1 MLLQVGRL
9 ISFLG
14 STAALGLMTVI
25 SVLIGY
31 CFKSVP
37 DALKSSVPIGQY
49 LSVACML
56 YFGIRTI
63 TVRPPYYVWFP
74 ILLFLKPSHTRDDS
88 LCVSWV
94 RCRKQLKSLWRLKG
108 SQERWSLLRKAWQR
122 QRRAAA

>member
-1 MLLQVGRL
+1 MLAMSIVHLQKCPISNYTLVAEQVGKL

-56 YFGIRTI
+56 YFGVRTI
-63 TVRPPYYVWFP
+63 KV
-74 ILLFLKPSHTRDDS
+74 ILF
-88 LCVSWV
+88 
-94 RCRKQLKSLWRLKG
+94 QRL
-108 SQERWSLLRKAWQR
+108 AP
-122 QRRAAA
+122 

>member
-1 MLLQVGRL
+1 MLAMSIVHLRSPISNPLLWLAQVGKL

-56 YFGIRTI
+56 YFGVRTI
-63 TVRPPYYVWFP
+63 KVVLLQHHALFEWLYPSSATV
-74 ILLFLKPSHTRDDS
+74 LGTT
-88 LCVSWV
+88 
-94 RCRKQLKSLWRLKG
+94 
-108 SQERWSLLRKAWQR
+108 
-122 QRRAAA
+122 

>member
-1 MLLQVGRL
+1 MSIAHFGMPTSESLCRYQVGKL

-25 SVLIGY
+25 SVSIGY

-56 YFGIRTI
+56 YFGVRTI
-63 TVRPPYYVWFP
+63 KV
-74 ILLFLKPSHTRDDS
+74 ILLRHPRPF
-88 LCVSWV
+88 
-94 RCRKQLKSLWRLKG
+94 KQLS
-108 SQERWSLLRKAWQR
+108 SQLSCGIGHITAACHNVLLVIRRHRK
-122 QRRAAA
+122 

>member
-1 MLLQVGRL
+1 MLATSFVHLQKCKKLIISSAEQVGKL

-56 YFGIRTI
+56 YFGVRTI
-63 TVRPPYYVWFP
+63 KV
-74 ILLFLKPSHTRDDS
+74 ILF
-88 LCVSWV
+88 
-94 RCRKQLKSLWRLKG
+94 QRL
-108 SQERWSLLRKAWQR
+108 AP
-122 QRRAAA
+122 

>member
-1 MLLQVGRL
+1 MLCALAMSIAHLGMPTSESLCRYQVGKL

-25 SVLIGY
+25 SVSIGY

-56 YFGIRTI
+56 YFGVRTI
-63 TVRPPYYVWFP
+63 KV
-74 ILLFLKPSHTRDDS
+74 ILLRHSPPSSSFRHS
-88 LCVSWV
+88 SAAVSGTS
-94 RCRKQLKSLWRLKG
+94 QLRVTMCCS
-108 SQERWSLLRKAWQR
+108 
-122 QRRAAA
+122 